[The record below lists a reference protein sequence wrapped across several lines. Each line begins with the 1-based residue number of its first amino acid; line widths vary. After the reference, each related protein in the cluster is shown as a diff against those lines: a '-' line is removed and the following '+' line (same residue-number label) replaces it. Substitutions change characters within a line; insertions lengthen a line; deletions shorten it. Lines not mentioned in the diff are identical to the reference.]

1 MSSDVEG
8 LDLEALEKVAR
19 EATPGPWMKEVSVH
33 SNGML
38 DAHFAVRTVDKH
50 PDHPWSPRFIT
61 FMTGTLRSDLRV
73 NDIKGAKYC
82 RECEAWHLGW
92 SREIG
97 VDVRADAKCE
107 ADATFIATF
116 DPPTV
121 LRLLAALRAQADRVR
136 VLEGENEQ
144 LRLAICGGEDAP
156 GYAASLPLEKIL
168 SVAKDNERTLREYSD
183 LAFDGTG
190 ATWEAR
196 AEAAERRAGELEG
209 AMRLAC
215 DLLAERTYGSRA
227 RSPGHNARL
236 VLESA
241 LLPATQAEGEK

>member
-121 LRLLAALRAQADRVR
+121 LHLLAALRAQDERVR
-136 VLEGENEQ
+136 VLETAV
-144 LRLAICGGEDAP
+144 LDAAISDRLDEAG
-156 GYAASLPLEKIL
+156 SPL
-168 SVAKDNERTLREYSD
+168 SWREV
-183 LAFDGTG
+183 
-190 ATWEAR
+190 
-196 AEAAERRAGELEG
+196 AEAAERRAGEAEARVIAEMEYANSSRNIAARLHG
-209 AMRLAC
+209 A
-215 DLLAERTYGSRA
+215 LAEIARGDVPPEKEGHYHAHREAVRIARA
-227 RSPGHNARL
+227 
-236 VLESA
+236 A
-241 LLPATQAEGEK
+241 LLPATQAEGE